1 MSIWGKIAGAAAG
14 FVLAGGPLGALVGSL
29 AGHYVFD
36 KQADQAGG
44 TERRAR
50 DQVAFTIGVIAL
62 GAKMAKAD
70 GRVTRDEVSAF
81 REVFQVPPSEFE
93 NVKRVFNRA
102 RRDVA
107 GYEGYAEQ
115 IAGLFRG
122 NPGMLEDLLDGLF
135 HIAKADGVI
144 HPKEIE
150 YLQNVARIFGF
161 SDGEFAR
168 IRSGHLGADASD
180 PYVILGV
187 DAAISDKDLK
197 TAYRRLVRENHPDAL
212 VARGVPEEFI
222 LLANEKLAVIND
234 AYDRVSQAR
243 GIT

>member
-14 FVLAGGPLGALVGSL
+14 FVLAGGPLGALLGSV

-36 KQADQAGG
+36 KQGRQVGGAEKQAQ
-44 TERRAR
+44 

-70 GRVTRDEVSAF
+70 GRVTRDEVNAF

-93 NVKRVFNRA
+93 HVKRVFNRA
-102 RRDVA
+102 RKDMA
-107 GYEGYAEQ
+107 GYEGYAQQ
-115 IAGLFRG
+115 IAGLFRS
-122 NPGMLEDLLDGLF
+122 NPGVLEDLLDGLF
-135 HIAKADGVI
+135 YIAKADGVI
-144 HPKEIE
+144 HPKEID
-150 YLQNVARIFGF
+150 YLQNVAGIFGF
-161 SDGEFAR
+161 SESEFAR
-168 IRSGHLGADASD
+168 IRSGHLGADVSD

-187 DAAISDKDLK
+187 DVSISNIELK
-197 TAYRRLVRENHPDAL
+197 TTYRRLVRENHPDAL

-222 LLANEKLAVIND
+222 VLANDKLAVIND
-234 AYDRVSQAR
+234 AYDRIMQSR

>member
-14 FVLAGGPLGALVGSL
+14 FILAGGPLGALVGSL

-36 KQADQAGG
+36 KQANQESGAESQARG
-44 TERRAR
+44 
-50 DQVAFTIGVIAL
+50 QVAFTIGVIAL

-70 GRVTRDEVSAF
+70 GRVTRDEVNAF
-81 REVFQVPPSEFE
+81 REVFQVPPAEFE

-102 RRDVA
+102 RQDVA
-107 GYEGYAEQ
+107 GYEGYAQQ

-122 NPGMLEDLLDGLF
+122 NPGVLEDLLDGLF

-150 YLQNVARIFGF
+150 FLQNVAGIFGF

-168 IRSGHLGADASD
+168 IRSSHLGADASD

-187 DAAISDKDLK
+187 DASISDKDLK
-197 TAYRRLVRENHPDAL
+197 TAYRHLVRENHPDAL

-222 LLANEKLAVIND
+222 ILANEKLAVIND
-234 AYDRVSQAR
+234 AYDRVSQVR
-243 GIT
+243 GIN